1 MFNHRRMAKET
12 IVGENI
18 KQPLKPMIAKYSHH
32 YRKILML
39 NKAMKAGNKSHI

>member
-1 MFNHRRMAKET
+1 MAKET

-18 KQPLKPMIAKYSHH
+18 KQPLKLMIAKYSHH

-39 NKAMKAGNKSHI
+39 YKTMKASNKSHM